1 MSTGEPTSMPV
12 GDGRG
17 GTGSGGGGPS
27 GPPGRVGPAAP
38 TVACDARS
46 LSVEFGDDVDVDDDS
61 SGRDGAN
68 HRNGAEAVGFTRG
81 PIDLTVQ
88 LHPLS
93 SAHADAAPSTG
104 PVGQATE
111 RLDGGLG
118 DIARGGGRYRVIRE
132 IGRGGMGVVYEAW
145 DLQLERIVAIKSL
158 KVSRDQPTLLQRFL
172 REAQIASRLNHPGIM
187 AVHEFGVSDDNR
199 AFMVMRLLRGQTLR
213 QLLDDRATPADD
225 LPRLLAAFLQACQA
239 VASAHAMGVIHRD
252 LKPSNIMVGEYSL
265 VTVMDWGLAKVLGE
279 EDVERRR
286 RSGTEDGGHAERTGR
301 LRAYPSVL
309 HTVCGTIF
317 GTPGYLAPEQARGDT
332 ARIDR
337 RSDVFGLGCI
347 LCEIL
352 TGSPPYQATTSA
364 DAWRHATNAD
374 TGAALDRLDA
384 CGGPEPMV
392 QLARRCLAIDPDGR
406 PSEAGEL
413 VDCVVAHL
421 ESGQRR
427 AEQQLVRF
435 FDLSVDLFC
444 IASLSGY
451 FRRVN
456 DNFFRVLGYPQHTLL
471 TRRFLDFVHPDDQ
484 ETTLAE
490 VAKLSRGETTI
501 QFRNRYRCVDGH
513 YVWLEW
519 NSRAVPEEGV
529 IYAVA
534 RDVTDRTELESA
546 LDRSRRHLSDF
557 MDNANVPLHWVDAD
571 GIIVWANRAELELL
585 GYSREEYVGQP
596 IARFHADPPV
606 IADILARLSGG
617 ESLAGYEARLLARDG
632 SVRYVSIHSSVYAE
646 DGVFR
651 HTRCFSV
658 DITAL
663 HRDPRVSQLMSE
675 RDALRVRVAALE
687 RILIGGNDA

>member
-1 MSTGEPTSMPV
+1 MDTSEPSSSID
-12 GDGRG
+12 GDGQDG
-17 GTGSGGGGPS
+17 PGNGGGGPGCS
-27 GPPGRVGPAAP
+27 PGKGGPATR
-38 TVACDARS
+38 TVAFDARS
-46 LSVEFGDDVDVDDDS
+46 LSIEFGDDVDGEVDS
-61 SGRDGAN
+61 SSRG
-68 HRNGAEAVGFTRG
+68 GAEPRSAAAAVGFTRG
-81 PIDLTVQ
+81 PIDRTVQ

-93 SAHADAAPSTG
+93 SAQADPAPASDR
-104 PVGQATE
+104 VGRSEE
-111 RLDGGLG
+111 RSDGALG
-118 DIARGGGRYRVIRE
+118 EMERGGGRYRVIRE

-158 KVSRDQPTLLQRFL
+158 KVSHDQPTQLQRFL
-172 REAQIASRLNHPGIM
+172 REAKIASRLNHPGIM

-213 QLLDDRATPADD
+213 QILDVRATPADD

-279 EDVERRR
+279 EDVEQGERTP
-286 RSGTEDGGHAERTGR
+286 TEDRSRGEGGGR
-301 LRAYPSVL
+301 LRAFPSVL

-352 TGSPPYQATTSA
+352 TGSPPYQATTSV

-374 TGAALDRLDA
+374 TGGALARLDA

-392 QLARRCLAIDPDGR
+392 QLARRCLAIDPDDR
-406 PSEAGEL
+406 PAEAGAL
-413 VDCVVAHL
+413 VDCIVAHL

-444 IASLSGY
+444 IATLSGY

-456 DNFFRVLGYPQHTLL
+456 DNFLRVLGYPQDTLL
-471 TRRFLDFVHPDDQ
+471 TQRFLDFVHPDDQ

-501 QFRNRYRCVDGH
+501 QFRNRYRRVDGQ

-534 RDVTDRTELESA
+534 RDVTDRTDLEAA
-546 LDRSRRHLSDF
+546 LDRSRRHLRDF
-557 MDNANVPLHWVDAD
+557 IDNANVPLHWVDAD

-646 DGVFR
+646 DGLFR

-658 DITAL
+658 DVTAL
-663 HRDPRVSQLMSE
+663 HRDPRVGQLMTE

-687 RILIGGNDA
+687 RMLLGGHHD